1 MSEAT
6 TVPLGG
12 EPGAPGGTTPT
23 EPGGT
28 GASAPGGT
36 GASAPGGGG
45 VPPALPDGD
54 GLPPAEARGSLDL
67 AERVVEK
74 IATQAVSEIEYATGV
89 SRQVLGV
96 GRRRSRTSARVSAM
110 VDGDIATVRITMSVV
125 WPAPVPEVTQQVRD
139 HVAARLVELTSLRV
153 AEVDIEVA
161 GLPTSY
167 GPRARRV
174 R

>member
-6 TVPLGG
+6 TAALGKEPRAPG
-12 EPGAPGGTTPT
+12 EPSPRGEAGAT
-23 EPGGT
+23 
-28 GASAPGGT
+28 
-36 GASAPGGGG
+36 APGGGG

-54 GLPPAEARGSLDL
+54 GLPPAEARGNLEL
-67 AERVVEK
+67 AERVVQK

-96 GRRRSRTSARVSAM
+96 GRGRTRTSARVSAM
-110 VDGDIATVRITMSVV
+110 VDGDIATVQITMSVL

-139 HVAARLVELTSLRV
+139 HVTARLAELASLRV
-153 AEVDIEVA
+153 AEVDIQVA
-161 GLPTSY
+161 DLPTSY
-167 GPRARRV
+167 GPRVRRV